1 MEENSFVQSVATV
14 LSLVHIIGSIITN
27 SESQIRRV
35 KSFPYY
41 ITILQY
47 RLYIR
52 IYVHV
57 HFVLKGYAYGIVPL
71 QHLRVFSIVGL
82 ITL

>member
-1 MEENSFVQSVATV
+1 MEENSFIQSVATV
-14 LSLVHIIGSIITN
+14 LSSVHIIGSVIAN
-27 SESQIRRV
+27 SEAQIRTV

-47 RLYIR
+47 HLYIP
-52 IYVHV
+52 IYLHI

-71 QHLRVFSIVGL
+71 QHLGVFSIVGL